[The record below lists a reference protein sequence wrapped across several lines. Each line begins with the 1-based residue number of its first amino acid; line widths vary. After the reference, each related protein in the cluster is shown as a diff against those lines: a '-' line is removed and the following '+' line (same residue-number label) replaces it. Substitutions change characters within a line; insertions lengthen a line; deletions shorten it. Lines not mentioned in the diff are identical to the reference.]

1 MSVRTS
7 WERGQRGWPERFP
20 LVQAPNAPLLVALG
34 GWLVAAPTEGAAH
47 AAGRAVFSAGLLV
60 WAGAEVFSG
69 ANWVRRAMGV
79 AGAAYVVAG
88 LLET

>member
-1 MSVRTS
+1 MSAKDL
-7 WERGQRGWPERFP
+7 WERGQRGWPERYP

-60 WAGAEVFSG
+60 WAGAEVVGG
-69 ANWVRRAMGV
+69 ANLVRRAMGV
-79 AGAAYVVAG
+79 AGAVYVIAS